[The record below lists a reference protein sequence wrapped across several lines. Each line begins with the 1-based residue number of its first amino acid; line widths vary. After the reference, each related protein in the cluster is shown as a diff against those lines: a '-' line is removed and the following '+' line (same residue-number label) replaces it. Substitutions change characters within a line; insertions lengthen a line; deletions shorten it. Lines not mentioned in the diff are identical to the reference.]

1 MRAHNSPNV
10 VVINALTVTLRMC
23 RESRDSAT
31 STDLCRVS
39 AERAASVDNAL
50 KAQTHLPATPT
61 LDVQTGLSRVQAT
74 HCGHLYCLLYCRAR
88 GLSVA
93 CARVRVLYIP
103 PGCTSIVSMPMPGL
117 YKISFPLSP

>member
-1 MRAHNSPNV
+1 M
-10 VVINALTVTLRMC
+10 
-23 RESRDSAT
+23 
-31 STDLCRVS
+31 S

-50 KAQTHLPATPT
+50 KAQTHLAQPPRRWTYGPAA
-61 LDVQTGLSRVQAT
+61 LSGTTAVIS
-74 HCGHLYCLLYCRAR
+74 LYCLLYCRVR

-103 PGCTSIVSMPMPGL
+103 PGCASIVSMPMPGL